1 MEMGLWFVRFPL
13 KRLLL
18 RFPLKLS
25 YSLSHLFAW
34 VFYVSLEKRRRIIKE
49 EVTRLFGSRLDKKG
63 VRRVARK
70 SFDIFLKRQVENLLL
85 AQFTG
90 ERLNRISYIDGIENL
105 NIAMDKGNGVIMLLS
120 HFGSFLLPLPVFSY
134 MGFRVFQIVGKPL
147 LEGRLSIHKKLFE
160 LKKKEMSALPVQF
173 IEANNYM
180 RPVVRALRD
189 NGIIVI
195 AFDGRTGDKWVT
207 VRLLDRL
214 AQFSS
219 GPFSLAMM
227 TGAAILPTFVV
238 RNRYDKH
245 RIILEPPITLEKAN
259 SKEQALIENIKKY
272 VQIFEKYL
280 LRYPCH
286 FGMTLFTVRKEAET
300 GLNLPLFVD

>member
-1 MEMGLWFVRFPL
+1 
-13 KRLLL
+13 
-18 RFPLKLS
+18 
-25 YSLSHLFAW
+25 
-34 VFYVSLEKRRRIIKE
+34 
-49 EVTRLFGSRLDKKG
+49 
-63 VRRVARK
+63 
-70 SFDIFLKRQVENLLL
+70 
-85 AQFTG
+85 
-90 ERLNRISYIDGIENL
+90 
-105 NIAMDKGNGVIMLLS
+105 
-120 HFGSFLLPLPVFSY
+120 
-134 MGFRVFQIVGKPL
+134 
-147 LEGRLSIHKKLFE
+147 
-160 LKKKEMSALPVQF
+160 MSALPVQF